1 MAKNAQNIKI
11 GECDVFYNGEVI
23 GHTKG
28 GVEFSFEREFE
39 DLTVDQYG
47 SMALDKALTGEKLQ
61 VKVFIAEP
69 TKENLAYSI
78 PEGRYDYNG
87 EEDNKLGLGRDAG
100 YLLSQDAVELRL
112 HPRNETDTNNDIYI
126 WKAVSVEAVELAYKV
141 DEQRILEV
149 TFEALVDE
157 TRIDGYRLGRIGDD
171 LIS

>member
-1 MAKNAQNIKI
+1 MAKNTANIKI
-11 GECDVFYNGEVI
+11 GECDVYYNNELL

-47 SMALDKALTGEKLQ
+47 NMPLDKALTGQKLTI
-61 VKVFIAEP
+61 KVFLAEP
-69 TKENLAYSI
+69 TKANFARAI

-87 EEDNKLGLGRDAG
+87 IIDNKLGLGRDAG
-100 YLLSQDAVELRL
+100 YLLSAKAVEMRF
-112 HPRNETDTNNDIYI
+112 HPRGESDTNNDIYI
-126 WKAVSVEAVELAYKV
+126 WKAVSVETVELAYKI
-141 DEQRILEV
+141 DEQRIMEI

-157 TRIDGYRLGRIGDD
+157 SRVDGYRLGRVGDD

>member
-1 MAKNAQNIKI
+1 MAKNVANIKI

-47 SMALDKALTGEKLQ
+47 SMALDKALTGQKLT
-61 VKVFIAEP
+61 VKVYIAEP
-69 TKENLAYSI
+69 TKANFSKAI

-87 EEDNKLGLGRDAG
+87 ITDNKLGLGRDSG
-100 YLLSQDAVELRL
+100 YLLSTKAVEMRL
-112 HPRNETDTNNDIYI
+112 HPRNESDTNNDIYI
-126 WKAVSVEAVELAYKV
+126 WKAVSVETVETAYKI

-157 TRIDGYRLGRIGDD
+157 SRVDGYRLGRIGDD